1 MNGKPDIHKILFLSC
16 SIATALS
23 VIIIIGYILFAAAPV
38 LGHEGLGFIFGSTW
52 DYPSHQFGIRP
63 FIIAT
68 LMLTIV
74 TVAIACPLGL
84 ATAIF
89 LSEWAPPW
97 LDQIMSTMIELLVGV
112 PSVVY
117 GIFGFFILRSYFADF
132 INPFIGKT
140 LGVIPLFQ
148 YENDNGLGIPL
159 AATVLALMILPTV
172 VALAR
177 EAMRGV
183 PVELREGST
192 ALGATKW
199 ETIRHL
205 VIPASLSGIITGL
218 ILGTM
223 RAMGETMAV
232 VMLVGNIGITP
243 KSFLDVG
250 EPMTAKIL
258 LDIGYYVVEPEG
270 RSALFAIGAV
280 LMIIEIGF
288 VVVIHIISNRLKKRM
303 EGVT

>member
-1 MNGKPDIHKILFLSC
+1 MPAGSCNGDILSGVGPCRGSIKITENHDR
-16 SIATALS
+16 TA
-23 VIIIIGYILFAAAPV
+23 G
-38 LGHEGLGFIFGSTW
+38 W
-52 DYPSHQFGIRP
+52 
-63 FIIAT
+63 
-68 LMLTIV
+68 
-74 TVAIACPLGL
+74 
-84 ATAIF
+84 
-89 LSEWAPPW
+89 
-97 LDQIMSTMIELLVGV
+97 V

-117 GIFGFFILRSYFADF
+117 GIFGFFILRSDFADF

-148 YENDNGLGIPL
+148 IENDNGLGIPL

-183 PVELREGST
+183 PWNLREGST

-199 ETIRHL
+199 ETIRQSCNPCLTFRDYHRSD
-205 VIPASLSGIITGL
+205 PRHHARDGRNDGS
-218 ILGTM
+218 
-223 RAMGETMAV
+223 R
-232 VMLVGNIGITP
+232 MLVGNIGITP

-288 VVVIHIISNRLKKRM
+288 VVVDPHHQ
-303 EGVT
+303 

>member
-1 MNGKPDIHKILFLSC
+1 
-16 SIATALS
+16 
-23 VIIIIGYILFAAAPV
+23 
-38 LGHEGLGFIFGSTW
+38 
-52 DYPSHQFGIRP
+52 
-63 FIIAT
+63 
-68 LMLTIV
+68 MLTIV

-172 VALAR
+172 VAAR
-177 EAMRGV
+177 
-183 PVELREGST
+183 T
-192 ALGATKW
+192 A
-199 ETIRHL
+199 
-205 VIPASLSGIITGL
+205 
-218 ILGTM
+218 
-223 RAMGETMAV
+223 
-232 VMLVGNIGITP
+232 
-243 KSFLDVG
+243 
-250 EPMTAKIL
+250 
-258 LDIGYYVVEPEG
+258 
-270 RSALFAIGAV
+270 
-280 LMIIEIGF
+280 
-288 VVVIHIISNRLKKRM
+288 
-303 EGVT
+303 